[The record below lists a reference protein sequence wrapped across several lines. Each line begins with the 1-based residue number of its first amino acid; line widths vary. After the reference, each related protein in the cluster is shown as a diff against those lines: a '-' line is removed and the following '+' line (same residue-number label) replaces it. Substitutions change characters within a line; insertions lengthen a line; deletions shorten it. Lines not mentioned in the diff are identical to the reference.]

1 MKKKIF
7 FDMALNIFATAI
19 PTFALQLIIL
29 PILACSMPDA
39 KYGLLVTILA
49 ILNVV
54 PSTMGNVLNNIRL
67 LYNNDYI
74 ENGYEGDF
82 NVILLLLT
90 GINLIIVSGFLFL
103 YERPFSC
110 ISLFLT
116 LLASVIWIMKEYFI
130 VAFRIKI
137 DYIAIMNNNLLQ
149 VVGYGLGYL
158 LYRITNRWQFIYL
171 IGYAISLIYIFTHC
185 SIWKEK
191 FVITPLFKNTT
202 WQTILLLVSNLLNR
216 IITYADKILIFPILG
231 GSVVSVYYAATIFG
245 KVVSLMITPINSVV
259 LTYLAKVKKKKD
271 DMFSSSF
278 ILGLIVCAL
287 GYIICIVISRPVL
300 TILYPQ
306 YVDEAMKYIF
316 ITTGTTVVYALIS
329 IVNPFI
335 LKFFDMKWQ
344 IRING
349 GTVVLY
355 ILLCMGLLKIWGLY
369 GFCIGAL
376 LTNLFKLIFM
386 LAVYM
391 KCNTQ
396 SKII

>member
-29 PILACSMPDA
+29 PILARSMSDA

-149 VVGYGLGYL
+149 VVGY
-158 LYRITNRWQFIYL
+158 
-171 IGYAISLIYIFTHC
+171 
-185 SIWKEK
+185 
-191 FVITPLFKNTT
+191 
-202 WQTILLLVSNLLNR
+202 
-216 IITYADKILIFPILG
+216 
-231 GSVVSVYYAATIFG
+231 
-245 KVVSLMITPINSVV
+245 
-259 LTYLAKVKKKKD
+259 
-271 DMFSSSF
+271 
-278 ILGLIVCAL
+278 
-287 GYIICIVISRPVL
+287 
-300 TILYPQ
+300 
-306 YVDEAMKYIF
+306 
-316 ITTGTTVVYALIS
+316 
-329 IVNPFI
+329 
-335 LKFFDMKWQ
+335 
-344 IRING
+344 
-349 GTVVLY
+349 
-355 ILLCMGLLKIWGLY
+355 
-369 GFCIGAL
+369 
-376 LTNLFKLIFM
+376 
-386 LAVYM
+386 
-391 KCNTQ
+391 
-396 SKII
+396 